1 MSTDSPVITLSRD
14 IEAIQI
20 PSGLT
25 KKLHKGT
32 PVIVTQ
38 ALGGTFTVVV
48 EHSAGLFRVLA
59 QDADALGKTVAAVA
73 GNNGSPSAT
82 IEGPLD
88 EAAVWEQLK
97 TCYDPEIPVNIVD
110 LGLIY
115 SMEIKPLEGGGNLVE
130 VKMTLTAPG
139 CGMGPSIASDAQ
151 RKILTVP
158 GVTDAQVDVVWDP
171 PWSAE
176 RISLE
181 GKSKL
186 GMM

>member
-1 MSTDSPVITLSRD
+1 MSTGSPVINLTRD

-20 PSGLT
+20 PSGLS
-25 KKLHKGT
+25 KKLEKGT
-32 PVIVTQ
+32 PCIITQ
-38 ALGGTFTVVV
+38 ALGGTYTVVV
-48 EHSAGLFRVLA
+48 EHSAVRG
-59 QDADALGKTVAAVA
+59 AVQ
-73 GNNGSPSAT
+73 SD
-82 IEGPLD
+82 GPVKED
-88 EAAVWEQLK
+88 DIWTQLK

-115 SMEIKPLEGGGNLVE
+115 SMEMKPQEDGGTLVE

-171 PWSAE
+171 PWSAD
-176 RISLE
+176 RISAE